1 MEILKNSAAG
11 QIISGDKHIIFN
23 AGLEASMEY
32 TNPRRHVTPKIQ
44 ILFSLF
50 GLPFVPIEIVGTDI
64 NKIITGFSWT
74 KDRNNPGGVMQIT
87 IAPDKKVIQ
96 EIVNLLN
103 KFSFNLYSKIWNE
116 LGVDLEDLF
125 KPMTLCQVWING
137 YHLMTGTVRSC
148 MRASTVANE
157 SREISYNLVIEEL
170 GNIYNQ
176 GTTSLDLILLDG
188 MQRQIADS
196 MQKALSLSSTLIG
209 TTIQV
214 GIQAILN
221 AFIAS
226 NLTEYM
232 TLSDGFPLA
241 MRLAAWP
248 NPYGGIAN
256 LGIASYMTLSSD
268 MYEMN
273 SAGSSQSLWSFLQ
286 SFVPNPWME
295 LFTESG
301 GRTIVTDGFSIPSA
315 LLPGINYV
323 VARTT
328 PYTNPLLGLVNPVHL
343 AQTLLYDL
351 TAIHMLIGGDFIIIT
366 DDIIENKILGF
377 DSSNQST
384 VFRTVYSSKSAGG
397 GIADITDRGIKSV
410 GPLNPF
416 ASGGIPTFGR
426 REMIQSID
434 CTSQIGLGIALSYAE
449 RIQKNMMGIPGQVLT
464 KNQLSNL
471 LSTWFR
477 NQSRFREGTVT
488 VKNIPYA
495 RPGMYC
501 LYLPALSGKKVEN
514 LRDIGIYYIDSLTHD
529 YSLEN
534 ESLSF
539 TTTLNLIRGVPL
551 PLSVAQTALLLFD
564 FEILPPESG
573 LADGEYTVLKN
584 LRRALSRI

>member
-1 MEILKNSAAG
+1 MEILKNTAIG
-11 QIISGDKHIIFN
+11 QVISGSRHVIFN
-23 AGLEASMEY
+23 AGVEASMEY
-32 TNPRRHVTPKIQ
+32 GNPRSHVVPKIQ
-44 ILFSLF
+44 ILFSPF
-50 GLPFVPIEIVGTDI
+50 GLPFVPIEIIGTDI

-74 KDRNNPGGVMQIT
+74 KDRNNPGGMLQVIIT
-87 IAPDKKVIQ
+87 PDKKVIQ
-96 EIVNLLN
+96 EMVNLLN
-103 KFSFNLYSKIWNE
+103 KFSGNLYSKIWNE

-157 SREISYNLVIEEL
+157 SREISYQLVVEEL

-176 GTTSLDLILLDG
+176 GTTSQDLILLDG
-188 MQRQIADS
+188 MQRQIVDS
-196 MQKALSLSSTLIG
+196 MQKALSLSATLIG

-241 MRLAAWP
+241 MRLVAWP

-273 SAGSSQSLWSFLQ
+273 SSGSSQSLWSFLQ

-301 GRTIVTDGFSIPSA
+301 GRTIVTDGFSVPSA
-315 LLPGINYV
+315 LLPGLNYV

-328 PYTNPLLGLVNPVHL
+328 PYTNPMLGIVNPVHF

-351 TAIHMLIGGDFIIIT
+351 TMFHMLIGGDFIIIT
-366 DDIIENKILGF
+366 DDMIENKMLGF
-377 DSSNQST
+377 DSSNQAT

-416 ASGGIPTFGR
+416 ASGGIGTFGR

-434 CTSQIGLGIALSYAE
+434 CTNQIGLGVAVSYAE
-449 RIQKNMMGIPGQVLT
+449 RIQKNMMGIPGQVLS

-471 LSTWFR
+471 LCTWFR
-477 NQSRFREGTVT
+477 NQSRFREGSVT

-514 LRDIGIYYIDSLTHD
+514 LRDIGVYYIDSLTHD
-529 YSLEN
+529 YKLEN

-551 PLSVAQTALLLFD
+551 PISVAQTALLLFD
-564 FEILPPESG
+564 FEVLPPESG
-573 LADGEYTVLKN
+573 LADGEYTALKN
-584 LRRALSRI
+584 LRKGLSLR

>member
-1 MEILKNSAAG
+1 MEILKNKAIG
-11 QIISGDKHIIFN
+11 QVISGDKHIIFN
-23 AGLEASMEY
+23 AGLEASIEY
-32 TNPRRHVTPKIQ
+32 THPKRHIVPKIQ

-64 NKIITGFSWT
+64 NKVITGFSWT
-74 KDRNNPGGVMQIT
+74 KDRNNPGGILQVT
-87 IAPDKKVIQ
+87 IAPDKKIIQ

-103 KFSFNLYSKIWNE
+103 KYSFNLYSKIWKE

-148 MRASTVANE
+148 MRMSTVANE
-157 SREISYNLVIEEL
+157 SREISYNLVVEEL

-196 MQKALSLSSTLIG
+196 MQKSLSLSANLIG
-209 TTIQV
+209 TTIQT

-221 AFIAS
+221 AFKVS
-226 NLTEYM
+226 TLTEFM
-232 TLSDGFPLA
+232 KGSDGFPLA
-241 MRLAAWP
+241 MRLVAWP
-248 NPYGGIAN
+248 NPVGGIAN
-256 LGIASYMTLSSD
+256 LGLASFMTLSSD
-268 MYEMN
+268 MFEMN
-273 SAGSSQSLWSFLQ
+273 SAGSSQSLWSFIQ
-286 SFVPNPWME
+286 SFIPNPWME

-301 GRTIVTDGFSIPSA
+301 GRTIVTDAWAPPSA
-315 LLPGINYV
+315 LLPGLNYV

-328 PYTNPLLGLVNPVHL
+328 PYTNPMLGLVNPVHL
-343 AQTLLYDL
+343 AQTLVFDL

-366 DDIIENKILGF
+366 DDIIENKALGF
-377 DSSNQST
+377 DSSNQAT
-384 VFRTVYSSKSAGG
+384 VFRTVYSSKCAGG
-397 GIADITDRGIKSV
+397 GIADVTDRGIKSV
-410 GPLNPF
+410 GPMNPF

-426 REMIQSID
+426 REMIQSVD
-434 CTSQIGLGIALSYAE
+434 CTSQIGLGIATSYME
-449 RIQKNMMGIPGQVLT
+449 RIQKNIMGIPGQILS
-464 KNQLSNL
+464 KNELSNL
-471 LSTWFR
+471 LATWFR

-514 LRDIGIYYIDSLTHD
+514 LRDIGIYYIDSLAHN

-573 LADGEYTVLKN
+573 MADGEYAIMKAT
-584 LRRALSRI
+584 REALSKL